1 MSVDLL
7 GRDCEPH
14 EERLI
19 EIYERL
25 KAIVGDDA
33 LAPATRSNLLVAL
46 AATGVAVTGLGLRFE
61 HLIDQGA

>member
-14 EERLI
+14 EEKLI

-25 KAIVGDDA
+25 KAIVDDDA